1 MLITDSLIFSR
12 RGSSLILALLLALS
26 LLSGCARW
34 LPDAHRPDLTQG
46 NAIKPEDLAKL
57 QPGMSKQKI
66 TSIIGSPTLLDP
78 FHLDRWDY
86 VYRYIPGRGE
96 IEQSRVSLYFE
107 GDVLQRIDDSAYTPP
122 IERDESGDMIDPP
135 SPADIIPS
143 LD

>member
-1 MLITDSLIFSR
+1 MLKNFSLILPR
-12 RGSSLILALLLALS
+12 RSSSLILAALLCSS
-26 LLSGCARW
+26 LLSACADW

-57 QPGMSKQKI
+57 QPGMSRQKI
-66 TSIIGSPTLLDP
+66 VAIIGSPTLLDP
-78 FHLDRWDY
+78 FHAERWDY

-96 IEQSRVSLYFE
+96 IEQSRVSLFFE

-122 IERDESGDMIDPP
+122 INRDESGEVIDPP

>member
-12 RGSSLILALLLALS
+12 RGSSLFLALLLAAS
-26 LLSGCARW
+26 LLSACAEW

-78 FHLDRWDY
+78 FHAERWDY

-96 IEQSRVSLYFE
+96 IEQSRVSLFFD
-107 GDVLQRIDDSAYTPP
+107 GDVLQRIDDSAYSPP
-122 IERDESGDMIDPP
+122 IERDESGEIIDPP

>member
-34 LPDAHRPDLTQG
+34 LPDAYRPDLTQG

-66 TSIIGSPTLLDP
+66 TSIIGSPTLVDP
-78 FHLDRWDY
+78 FHVDRWDY
-86 VYRYIPGRGE
+86 VYRYIPGQGE
-96 IEQSRVSLYFE
+96 IEQSRVSLFFE
-107 GDVLQRIDDSAYTPP
+107 GDVLLRIDDSAYTPP
-122 IERDESGDMIDPP
+122 IERDASGEIIDPP